1 MAAAECTTLEQFAH
15 FIGHSIAKPQRQFG
29 PKLHCARV
37 PNDSAPGVK
46 IVRRCG
52 LHHLEHTSRMI

>member
-1 MAAAECTTLEQFAH
+1 
-15 FIGHSIAKPQRQFG
+15 
-29 PKLHCARV
+29 V